1 MASLT
6 ERYTGYKPLTYEV
19 SVAVVGGQFL
29 IYDAANPGKVK
40 VAGAHA
46 LNCVGMAKYDAAPGV
61 EFGATSVAYY
71 NVPINSPVPRLVAA
85 PHMGVYDVVN
95 GGTEALLPGDPVEVA
110 TADGK
115 PGKTATGMV
124 GGLAVVGFCLGVVAN
139 GQYSAKSCP
148 AGGIMRL
155 RLGRV

>member
-6 ERYTGYKPLTYEV
+6 ERFTGYKPLTYEV
-19 SVAVVGGQFL
+19 SVAVTGGQFVM
-29 IYDAANPGKVK
+29 YDAANPGKVK
-40 VAGAHA
+40 VATAHA
-46 LNCVGMAKYDAAPGV
+46 LNVLGMAKYDAAPGS

-71 NVPINSPVPRLVAA
+71 NVPINSPVPRLVAC
-85 PHMGVYDVVN
+85 PHMGVYEVVN
-95 GGTEALLPGDPVEVA
+95 GGTETLNPGDAVEVA

-124 GGLAVVGFCLGVVAN
+124 GGLAVVGICLGLVDATEFKPRPVVA
-139 GQYSAKSCP
+139 GAK
-148 AGGIMRL
+148 MRL